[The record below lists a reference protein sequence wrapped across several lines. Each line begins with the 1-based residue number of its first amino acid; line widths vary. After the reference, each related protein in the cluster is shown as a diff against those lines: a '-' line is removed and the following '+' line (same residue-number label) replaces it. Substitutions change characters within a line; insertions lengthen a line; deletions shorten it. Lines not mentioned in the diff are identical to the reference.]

1 MIDFTRPVWAEINL
15 DNLRYNLAQIRERIA
30 GDTEIMAVIK
40 ANAYGH
46 GAVPVARTLLAEGVQ
61 RFGVALP
68 EEGVELRQAG
78 ITAPIHV
85 LGEALST
92 QYQLIIDYDLT
103 PTVARMETLEALN
116 NLARARGIVKKI
128 HVKIDT
134 GMGRIGLQPEEG
146 LDFIKKAAV
155 MSNIELEG
163 LMTHFATADERDK
176 DYCLQQGERFYKLC
190 RELEKA
196 GIRIPLKHAGNS
208 ATVIDLKGFHFNMVR
223 PGIALYGLLP
233 SDEVEQLDLKPVLS
247 WKARIDFLKELPAG
261 SPISYGASYV
271 TERKSRIATIPLGY
285 ADGYSRLL
293 SNKGYVLVKG
303 QKAPIRGRICMD
315 QFMVDVTDIPGV
327 EVGEEVVLIG
337 RQGSESISAA
347 ELASLIGTIHY
358 EILTN
363 ISSRVPRKYISA
375 GKGVD

>member
-1 MIDFTRPVWAEINL
+1 MGLIIMIDFTRPVWAEINL

-271 TERKSRIATIPLGY
+271 TERKSRIAVFFPI
-285 ADGYSRLL
+285 
-293 SNKGYVLVKG
+293 KGM
-303 QKAPIRGRICMD
+303 C
-315 QFMVDVTDIPGV
+315 
-327 EVGEEVVLIG
+327 
-337 RQGSESISAA
+337 
-347 ELASLIGTIHY
+347 
-358 EILTN
+358 
-363 ISSRVPRKYISA
+363 
-375 GKGVD
+375 